1 MSTSDQQQPAPWYTR
16 PTWIV
21 VLLVAFFPV
30 GLVLM
35 WRFANWQVKTKQ
47 IVTALLIWPMAA
59 WWLWRA
65 GRPKWEIGL
74 AALAGILWLGLVGTS
89 FTPVN
94 DDTSGPPATV
104 QQEADATPNA
114 SPTPTS
120 SPPASQSP
128 TVFPATPSPTLASS
142 SPVVTPTRTSPPTS
156 EPTLVTSS
164 PPTVLQQ
171 PVIAVVPSGLPAYD
185 RDGWSHWTDADNDC
199 QNARA
204 EVLIAESSVG
214 VTFTTAS
221 GGCTVATGL
230 WSGPF
235 TGQTFTAASDVDVDH
250 MVPLKNAHDSGGW
263 AWSAARKRDYAND
276 LSNPQHLMAVDD
288 GTNQSKGSRGPEAW
302 KPPLQSYWCQYAVD
316 WIGIKNTWDLTVTPA
331 EWAALQTM
339 LAACAGGSPTGLAV
353 APSVVTP
360 TAAPAVGP
368 TAAPTVAS
376 TAAPTPALTVTPAP
390 TEAANCDPSYP
401 TICIEPG
408 VPDLNCG
415 DIEERR
421 FEVRQPDP
429 HGFDRDKDG
438 VGCAG

>member
-1 MSTSDQQQPAPWYTR
+1 M
-16 PTWIV
+16 
-21 VLLVAFFPV
+21 AFFPV

-74 AALAGILWLGLVGTS
+74 AALAGVLWLGLVGAS
-89 FTPVN
+89 FTGDG

-128 TVFPATPSPTLASS
+128 TAFPATPSPTLASS

-156 EPTLVTSS
+156 EPTLVASS

-171 PVIAVVPSGLPAYD
+171 PVIAAVPSGLPAYD

-316 WIGIKNTWDLTVTPA
+316 WIGIKNTWDLTATPA

-339 LAACAGGSPTGLAV
+339 LAACPGGSPTPTV
-353 APSVVTP
+353 SP
-360 TAAPAVGP
+360 TASPTVSPTVSP
-368 TAAPTVAS
+368 TASPTVIPS
-376 TAAPTPALTVTPAP
+376 LPIGVRTGLPLLY
-390 TEAANCDPSYP
+390 DPLGS
-401 TICIEPG
+401 
-408 VPDLNCG
+408 DRNCG
-415 DIEERR
+415 DFASWAQAQDF
-421 FEVRQPDP
+421 FEASGGPQSDR
-429 HGFDRDKDG
+429 HRLDRDRNGDACESLPG
-438 VGCAG
+438 AP